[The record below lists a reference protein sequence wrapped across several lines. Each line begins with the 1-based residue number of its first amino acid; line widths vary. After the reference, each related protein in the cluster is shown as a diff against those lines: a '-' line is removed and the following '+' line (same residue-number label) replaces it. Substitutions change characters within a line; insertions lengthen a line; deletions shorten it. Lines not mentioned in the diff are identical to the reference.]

1 MTEETYDTIIG
12 MPFYRLM
19 PNGEIHNRYGKPIK
33 FDKRG
38 KRTMI
43 IGGKV
48 EMVKK
53 TDILRCVAQG
63 IDIRTIYPKQ
73 KSKRT
78 PVPKTKQGI
87 LRRYNDICSNIS
99 IVTNAIITNDA
110 SQLLLH
116 LYKRIP
122 CYLAH
127 FNYLDMDKDELRDIL
142 VDCVQ
147 ELVEDVLKCEKVCV
161 AFDRYVLQM
170 CRTKLSK
177 RHIETKNLI
186 RLVEFQ

>member
-1 MTEETYDTIIG
+1 

-19 PNGEIHNRYGKPIK
+19 PNGDIENRYGKPIK
-33 FDKRG
+33 FDRG
-38 KRTMI
+38 GEKTMI
-43 IGGKV
+43 VGGKV
-48 EMVKK
+48 ARVKK
-53 TDILRCVAQG
+53 TDILRCVAER
-63 IDIRTIYPKQ
+63 IDIRTIYPKR

-87 LRRYNDICSNIS
+87 LRRYNDICQNIS
-99 IVTNAIITNDA
+99 IVTNAIITNDS

-122 CYLAH
+122 YYLAH
-127 FNYLDMDKDELRDIL
+127 FNYLDMDKDELRDVL

-147 ELVEDVLKCEKVCV
+147 ELVEDVLKCERVCV

-170 CRTKLSK
+170 CRTKLAK